1 MPVINL
7 IMFLSSIGG
16 MIYTHVTGHA
26 EPGLDQLFTM
36 LAGASV
42 GAHAG
47 ATLPVGGK

>member
-7 IMFLSSIGG
+7 LMFLSSIGS
-16 MIYTHVTGHA
+16 MIFMHVTGHA
-26 EPGLDQLFTM
+26 EPGLDHVLTM

-47 ATLPVGGK
+47 ATLPIGGK